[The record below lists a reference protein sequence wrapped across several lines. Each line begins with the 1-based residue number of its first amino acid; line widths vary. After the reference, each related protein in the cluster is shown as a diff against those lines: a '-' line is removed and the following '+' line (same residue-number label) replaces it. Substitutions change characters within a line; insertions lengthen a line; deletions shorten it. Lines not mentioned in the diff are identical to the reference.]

1 MKSEADRRFIP
12 ALRFS
17 RLTPLFDPVV
27 ALSTRERAFK
37 SRVLEKARLASD
49 DTVLDL
55 GCGTGTLAV
64 SAALSAPGATVIGV
78 DADADI
84 LQRARSK
91 ARASGADIDFVQAFS
106 TDLPYPDAH
115 FDVVVSTLFFHHLS
129 DADKHRTVTE
139 VLRVLRPGG
148 RLVVADLGRPQDPL
162 MRLSVLAS
170 VQLLDGFEVTSANVA
185 GELPRIIGDGG
196 FAGVRV
202 SDRLRTPIG
211 TLEIVTGERA
221 GGGSD

>member
-1 MKSEADRRFIP
+1 M
-12 ALRFS
+12 
-17 RLTPLFDPVV
+17 
-27 ALSTRERAFK
+27 
-37 SRVLEKARLASD
+37 
-49 DTVLDL
+49 
-55 GCGTGTLAV
+55 

-115 FDVVVSTLFFHHLS
+115 FDVGVSTLFFHHLS
-129 DADKHRTVTE
+129 DTDKHRTVTE

-211 TLEIVTGERA
+211 TLEIVTGERP
-221 GGGSD
+221 GEGSD